1 MKDRIFII
9 DGSSYL
15 YRAYHAM
22 PPLSTSKGQPTG
34 AIKGVTNMLMNLKK
48 DSEGSPIVV
57 VFDAKGKTFR
67 NKIYSEYKANRPPM
81 PDDLREQLEP
91 LKNICKAIGFP
102 LIEIAGVEA
111 DDVIATIVKLA
122 KEKKF
127 KAVVS
132 SLDKDLMQLVE
143 DPNTT
148 IMNTMTHQI
157 FDEKKVFEKFGV
169 KPNQIRDMLAL
180 VGDTS
185 DNIPGVPKVGQKTAA
200 KWLNEFDNLEG
211 IIANAESIK
220 GVVGENLRN
229 SLAELDRNVDLVS
242 LRDDVDIETDFK
254 DLLEL
259 NGDQEKLDKIF
270 SDLEFK
276 KPADNSSQKVD
287 SKKDNLKEKKN
298 NYQTVLTK
306 KELNDWADKIDAC
319 KVFAIDTETDS
330 LDTITANLVGISLSV
345 DEGSGC
351 YIPIGHNYENCPNQP
366 SLKLVQDSI
375 GKVIEK
381 NKEKA
386 VGQNLKFDI
395 PILSRHGIHLDKFH
409 ADTMLMSYVLNSTA
423 TRHGMDKLASYYL
436 DYETIKFSDVAGTAS
451 KQISFSEVDI
461 AVATNYAA
469 EDADITLRLF
479 NKLSSLLKGKKGQIK
494 LLQEIEYPL
503 VHVLAAVEQNGA
515 KIDKNKL
522 AAHSQELSEKIS
534 ELTSQAFAIA
544 GEEFNL
550 DSPKQLLEIL
560 YDKLQLPVLKKTP
573 KGQPSTNEETLQR
586 LSEEYDLPKI
596 ILQYRTLAKLK
607 STYTDSLIK
616 IENPKTKR
624 IHTSYQQAITS
635 TGRLSSTE
643 PNLQNIP
650 IKTAEGRRIREA
662 FVPEK
667 GNVLISADYSQIEL
681 RIMAHLSKDKNLTNA
696 FNAGL
701 DVHSATAAEVFGVS
715 LESVTEDQR
724 RSAKAINFGLMYGMS
739 AFGLTRQLDIP
750 RAEAQKYLDTYFERY
765 TGVKD
770 YMANTK
776 AQAKEDMFVETI
788 MGRRLYLNEINAANG
803 LRRQAAERAA
813 INAPLQGSAADIIKK
828 AMIDINTFL
837 DKELPQ
843 TRMIMQVHDEL
854 IFETPKADAE
864 EILPT
869 SEDCIQ
875 SVKIHHKIGLH
886 ARPAVRFTEMAKGFE
901 AEIRIKLENQSKWV
915 DAKSIV
921 RVMSLKAR
929 KGQVLKLQ
937 AEGPDANEAITTL
950 IDFVENQFGEKQNEI
965 E

>member
-1 MKDRIFII
+1 
-9 DGSSYL
+9 
-15 YRAYHAM
+15 M

-67 NKIYSEYKANRPPM
+67 NQIYSEYKANRPPM
-81 PDDLREQLEP
+81 PNDLREQLEP

-180 VGDTS
+180 VGDSS

-200 KWLNEFDNLEG
+200 KWLIEFDNLEG

-242 LRDDVDIETDFK
+242 LRDDVNIETDFK
-254 DLLEL
+254 DLLEF

-306 KELNDWADKIDAC
+306 KELNDWANKIDAC

-345 DEGSGC
+345 NEGSGC

-366 SLKLVQDSI
+366 SLKLVLDSI
-375 GKVIEK
+375 GKAIEK

-423 TRHGMDKLASYYL
+423 TRHGMDKLATYYL

-451 KQISFSEVDI
+451 KQIRFSEVDI

-560 YDKLQLPVLKKTP
+560 YEKLKFPVLKKTP

-715 LESVTEDQR
+715 LESVTQDQR

-828 AMIDINTFL
+828 AMIDINAFL
-837 DKELPQ
+837 DKESPQ
-843 TRMIMQVHDEL
+843 TKMIMQVHDEL
-854 IFETPKADAE
+854 IFETPKGNAE
-864 EILPT
+864 EILNLIKDMM
-869 SEDCIQ
+869 EKA
-875 SVKIHHKIGLH
+875 VKLDIPLIADAAIG
-886 ARPAVRFTEMAKGFE
+886 K
-901 AEIRIKLENQSKWV
+901 NW
-915 DAKSIV
+915 
-921 RVMSLKAR
+921 
-929 KGQVLKLQ
+929 
-937 AEGPDANEAITTL
+937 NEAH
-950 IDFVENQFGEKQNEI
+950 
-965 E
+965 

>member
-15 YRAYHAM
+15 YRAYRAM

-127 KAVVS
+127 KEVVS

-148 IMNTMTHQI
+148 IMNTMNHQI

-180 VGDTS
+180 VGDSS

-254 DLLEL
+254 DLLDF

-701 DVHSATAAEVFGVS
+701 DVHSATAAEVFDVS

-776 AQAKEDMFVETI
+776 AQAKEDMYVETL

-813 INAPLQGSAADIIKK
+813 INAPLQGSAADIIRLAMIKIDKVLEEKKK
-828 AMIDINTFL
+828 AKMLLQI
-837 DKELPQ
+837 
-843 TRMIMQVHDEL
+843 HDEL
-854 IFETPKADAE
+854 IFECSKKDENEVKKFVKEAM
-864 EILPT
+864 T
-869 SEDCIQ
+869 SVSSSD
-875 SVKIHHKIGLH
+875 HHMFSIPLE
-886 ARPAVRFTEMAKGFE
+886 VS
-901 AEIRIKLENQSKWV
+901 IKSGNNW
-915 DAKSIV
+915 
-921 RVMSLKAR
+921 
-929 KGQVLKLQ
+929 
-937 AEGPDANEAITTL
+937 
-950 IDFVENQFGEKQNEI
+950 GESH
-965 E
+965 

>member
-132 SLDKDLMQLVE
+132 SLDKDLMQLVQ

-180 VGDTS
+180 VGDSS

-254 DLLEL
+254 DLLEF

-276 KPADNSSQKVD
+276 KTADNSSQKVD

-503 VHVLAAVEQNGA
+503 VHVLAAVEKNGA

-715 LESVTEDQR
+715 LESVTEEQR

-776 AQAKEDMFVETI
+776 AQAKEDMYVETL

-828 AMIDINTFL
+828 AMIDINGFL
-837 DKELPQ
+837 KKEIPE
-843 TRMIMQVHDEL
+843 TKMIMQVHDEL
-854 IFETPKADAE
+854 IFETPEKSADDVLNLMKNMMEAAVKLDIPLIADAA
-864 EILPT
+864 
-869 SEDCIQ
+869 
-875 SVKIHHKIGLH
+875 IG
-886 ARPAVRFTEMAKGFE
+886 R
-901 AEIRIKLENQSKWV
+901 NW
-915 DAKSIV
+915 
-921 RVMSLKAR
+921 
-929 KGQVLKLQ
+929 
-937 AEGPDANEAITTL
+937 NEAH
-950 IDFVENQFGEKQNEI
+950 
-965 E
+965 

>member
-67 NKIYSEYKANRPPM
+67 NQIYSEYKANRPPM
-81 PDDLREQLEP
+81 PNDLREQLEP

-180 VGDTS
+180 VGDSS

-242 LRDDVDIETDFK
+242 LRDDVNIETDFK
-254 DLLEL
+254 DLLEF

-276 KPADNSSQKVD
+276 KPADNSSQKID

-306 KELNDWADKIDAC
+306 KELNDWANKIDAC

-345 DEGSGC
+345 NEGSGC

-366 SLKLVQDSI
+366 SLKLVLDSI
-375 GKVIEK
+375 GKAIEK

-423 TRHGMDKLASYYL
+423 TRHGMDKLATYYL

-828 AMIDINTFL
+828 AMIDINAFL
-837 DKELPQ
+837 DKESPQ
-843 TRMIMQVHDEL
+843 TKMIMQVHDEL
-854 IFETPKADAE
+854 IFETPKGNAE
-864 EILPT
+864 EILNLIKDMM
-869 SEDCIQ
+869 EKA
-875 SVKIHHKIGLH
+875 VKLDIPLIADAAIG
-886 ARPAVRFTEMAKGFE
+886 K
-901 AEIRIKLENQSKWV
+901 NW
-915 DAKSIV
+915 
-921 RVMSLKAR
+921 
-929 KGQVLKLQ
+929 
-937 AEGPDANEAITTL
+937 NEAH
-950 IDFVENQFGEKQNEI
+950 
-965 E
+965 

>member
-1 MKDRIFII
+1 MKDRVFII

-34 AIKGVTNMLMNLKK
+34 AIKGVTNMLMTLKK
-48 DSEGSPIVV
+48 DSEGSPIIV

-67 NKIYSEYKANRPPM
+67 SEIYKEYKVNRPPM

-91 LKNICKAIGFP
+91 LKEICKAIGFP
-102 LIEIAGVEA
+102 LIEISGVEA
-111 DDVIATIVKLA
+111 DDVIATLVNKA
-122 KEKKF
+122 KEKNF
-127 KAVVS
+127 KVVVS

-143 DPNTT
+143 DPNIT
-148 IMNTMTHQI
+148 IMNTMKHQI
-157 FDEKKVFEKFGV
+157 FTEAKVFEKFGV
-169 KPNQIRDMLAL
+169 QPNQIRDMLAL
-180 VGDTS
+180 VGDSS

-200 KWLNEFDNLEG
+200 KWLNEYKNLDG
-211 IIANAESIK
+211 IKDNAESIK

-229 SLAELDRNVDLVS
+229 SLTELERNVELVS
-242 LRDDVDIETDFK
+242 LKDDVELGVDF
-254 DLLEL
+254 DSLLKL
-259 NGDQEKLDKIF
+259 NTDQERLDELF
-270 SDLEFK
+270 AELEFK
-276 KPADNSSQKVD
+276 ALPKNT
-287 SKKDNLKEKKN
+287 SKQHDAKENLKKKN
-298 NYQTVLTK
+298 KNYETVLSK
-306 KELNDWADKIDAC
+306 GQLQAWAKNLDEC
-319 KVFAIDTETDS
+319 KVYAIDTETDS

-345 DEGSGC
+345 KEGAGC
-351 YIPIGHNYENCPNQP
+351 YIPIGHTYEGCSDQL
-366 SLKLVQDSI
+366 SLDL
-375 GKVIEK
+375 VIEIIGNAIER

-395 PILSRHGIHLDKFH
+395 PILSRHKIQLDKFH

-423 TRHGMDKLASYYL
+423 TRHGMDRLASYYL
-436 DYETIKFSDVAGTAS
+436 DYETIKYGDVAGTAS
-451 KQISFSEVDI
+451 KQISFSEVEID
-461 AVATNYAA
+461 VATNYAA
-469 EDADITLRLF
+469 EDADITLRLY
-479 NKLSSLLKGKKGQIK
+479 NKLEGLLEDKPTQKK
-494 LLQEIEYPL
+494 LLEDIEYPL
-503 VHVLAAVEQNGA
+503 VHVLSKVEQNGA
-515 KIDKNKL
+515 KIDKEKL
-522 AAHSQELSEKIS
+522 AAHSEELGEKIS
-534 ELTSQAFAIA
+534 DLSSQAFKIA

-560 YDKLQLPVLKKTP
+560 YEKLKLPVLKKTP

-586 LSEEYDLPKI
+586 LSEEYELPKI

-616 IENPKTKR
+616 IENPATQR

-650 IKTAEGRRIREA
+650 IKTSEGRRIREA

-696 FNAGL
+696 FNKGL
-701 DVHSATAAEVFGVS
+701 DVHSSTAAEVFGVNI
-715 LESVTEDQR
+715 ENVTDQQR

-750 RAEAQKYLDTYFERY
+750 RADAQKYLDTYFERY

-864 EILPT
+864 EILNLMK
-869 SEDCIQ
+869 EMMEKA
-875 SVKIHHKIGLH
+875 VKLDIPLIADAAIGQ
-886 ARPAVRFTEMAKGFE
+886 
-901 AEIRIKLENQSKWV
+901 NW
-915 DAKSIV
+915 
-921 RVMSLKAR
+921 
-929 KGQVLKLQ
+929 
-937 AEGPDANEAITTL
+937 NEAH
-950 IDFVENQFGEKQNEI
+950 
-965 E
+965 